1 MKKKIFI
8 TLLIVSVCINIY
20 FLGKWL
26 LIDQWYVANE
36 EDETILGEMVV
47 KAINS
52 NDYRDV
58 SESEQIISIKTSVD
72 RNKGG
77 VFPYHYDIS
86 VLMDK
91 QTHIFSCEDDR
102 CTKVEKYGE
111 MYSNYRDE
119 RSILP
124 LGK

>member
-1 MKKKIFI
+1 MKK
-8 TLLIVSVCINIY
+8 
-20 FLGKWL
+20 
-26 LIDQWYVANE
+26 
-36 EDETILGEMVV
+36 ILGEMVV

-52 NDYRDV
+52 NDYR
-58 SESEQIISIKTSVD
+58 EINKNEQIVSIKTSVD

-77 VFPYHYDIS
+77 VFPYHYAIS
-86 VLMDK
+86 VFTGT
-91 QTHIFSCEDDR
+91 QTHLFSCEDDH

-124 LGK
+124 FGK